1 MATDLKFQIR
11 GSRVNCKSLEN
22 FKIEC
27 KFQSSKSESLQNNKI
42 EYQRNEQNSKIN
54 GELVKKKI
62 FLNRKADGK
71 YSRKISNEN

>member
-42 EYQRNEQNSKIN
+42 EYQRNEQNSKIK
-54 GELVKKKI
+54 GELVKKI

-71 YSRKISNEN
+71 YSRKIFNEN